1 MRISLWIAAFAAGAV
16 ALAGCSSSSEPKK
29 EQPAAEAP
37 AAAPTPAAAP
47 QQEAAPPQKQ
57 EAPAS
62 PQAHAAGVSK
72 VTFDTTKGPVVVEV
86 HRDWAPIG
94 ADHFIKLVKSGY
106 FDGCRFF
113 RVVPN
118 FIVQFGIAADPAVTR
133 KWKEPPLADDP
144 VLQHNVRG
152 TLVYATAG
160 PNTRTT
166 QLFINLVDNT
176 RSLDPQGFAPFAT
189 VISGMDAV
197 DAIYPGY
204 GEAPQQPLI
213 ESQGNAY
220 LQPQFPKLDYIRK
233 ATVQ

>member
-1 MRISLWIAAFAAGAV
+1 MCVAGAA

-29 EQPAAEAP
+29 EQAAAETT
-37 AAAPTPAAAP
+37 AAP
-47 QQEAAPPQKQ
+47 Q
-57 EAPAS
+57 EAPA
-62 PQAHAAGVSK
+62 PQQQAAPSSFQVHAPATFNVA
-72 VTFDTTKGPVVVEV
+72 FDTTKGPVVVEV

-94 ADHFIKLVKSGY
+94 ADHFYELVKAGY

-118 FIVQFGIAADPAVTR
+118 FIVQFGIAGDPAVTR
-133 KWKEPPLADDP
+133 KWKEQNLTDDP
-144 VLQHNVRG
+144 VLRHNVRG

-176 RSLDPQGFAPFAT
+176 RSLDGQGFAPFGAVT
-189 VISGMDAV
+189 SGMEAV

-233 ATVQ
+233 ATIQ